1 MSLSEN
7 YVSVSNRRQIQ
18 IKGIKDITSYDS
30 EKVIFELE
38 EGRLILTGNSFNVKK
53 VDVENGVAEVTGE
66 LTSLSFD
73 EKGSKINKSF
83 LTSLFK

>member
-1 MSLSEN
+1 MSSSEN
-7 YVSVSNRRQIQ
+7 YVSVSERRQVQ
-18 IKGIKDITSYDS
+18 IKGIKDIISYDS
-30 EKVIFELE
+30 EKVVFELE
-38 EGRLILTGNSFNVKK
+38 DTRLILVGNSFNVKK

-73 EKGSKINKSF
+73 DKSSKINKSF

>member
-30 EKVIFELE
+30 EKIIFEIE
-38 EGRLILTGNSFNVKK
+38 DGTLILVGNSFNVKK

-73 EKGSKINKSF
+73 EKGVKINKSF